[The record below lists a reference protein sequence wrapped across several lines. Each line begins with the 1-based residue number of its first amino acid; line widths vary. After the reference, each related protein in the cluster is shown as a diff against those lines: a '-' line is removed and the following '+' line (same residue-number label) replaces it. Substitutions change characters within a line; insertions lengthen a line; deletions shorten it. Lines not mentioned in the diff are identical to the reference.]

1 MNAFAGSPAPPPS
14 HALISSDLIAFIRA
28 SIQSVWALELLLL
41 LKRDADRR
49 WTVPDL
55 VREMRASNPL
65 VTGVIITFEAAGLVR
80 REEDGAYVYA
90 PAAPALAELSN
101 QLEVAYAHRPAAV
114 VKAIL
119 SSPNDKLQSFADAF
133 RFKDDST

>member
-1 MNAFAGSPAPPPS
+1 M
-14 HALISSDLIAFIRA
+14 ISSDLLAFIRA

-41 LKRDADRR
+41 LKRDSSRT
-49 WTVPDL
+49 WTVPAL
-55 VREMRASNPL
+55 VQEMRASNPL
-65 VTGVIITFEAAGLVR
+65 VTGVLVTFEAVGLVR

-90 PAAPALAELSN
+90 PAAPALAALAD
-101 QLEVAYAHRPAAV
+101 QLENAYRLRPAAV

-133 RFKDDST
+133 RFKDGST